1 MTKEQEAENAKV
13 YAGPA
18 VRKLARELG
27 VVLAQVKNSG
37 EHGRLI
43 KEDIYAYVKQRLTA
57 PVAAPKAA
65 AAAVASGLPSLPDFS
80 AFGGVEEKY

>member
-27 VVLAQVKNSG
+27 GVGTGQKFG